1 MSSFFKHLGMVAFAL
16 LPILSSAALQT
27 GKVQVGKVSG
37 TVTIID
43 AKAQRKPLANGATFQ
58 EGSLVETGVN
68 STAELV
74 FSNGASVVLTPN
86 TLIELRT
93 FRQVPSA
100 GITDPYRQIEKDP
113 SPSVTELEVPRGKII
128 GEVRKLNALSTFTV
142 KTPAGLVRIR
152 GTVFT
157 VEYRIGPDG
166 IGHIV
171 VDCVRGSV
179 ETTIFSSNAGPVT
192 VEPGMQASSA
202 VASAALINSL
212 ARANGA
218 APAAPGAPKAA
229 APSAA
234 PSAATLAVLSQP
246 VQIMLYPI
254 PAEDMAAIA
263 ALLGANSTLPAEV
276 AATVNAMAQTMP
288 TRTQIF
294 AGGIGGAPNKSFG
307 TVITGAQVTD
317 TVANDPKVGAP
328 GGPMNTT
335 TGGSSSLDDTLK
347 KITDNVDRT
356 VEQKQVNPT
365 PTGV

>member
-100 GITDPYRQIEKDP
+100 GIIDPYRQIDKDP

-157 VEYRIGPDG
+157 IEYRVGTDG
-166 IGHIV
+166 IGRIV

-179 ETTIFSSNAGPVT
+179 ETTVFSSNAGPVT

-202 VASAALINSL
+202 VASAALITSIT
-212 ARANGA
+212 RASTAATKA
-218 APAAPGAPKAA
+218 AP
-229 APSAA
+229 PSAA
-234 PSAATLAVLSQP
+234 ALAVLSKP

-263 ALLGANSTLPAEV
+263 ALLSANSTLPVEV
-276 AATVNAMAQTMP
+276 ATTINAMAQTMP
-288 TRTQIF
+288 TRAQIF
-294 AGGIGGAPNKSFG
+294 GGGIGGAPNKSFG
-307 TVITGAQVTD
+307 TVIADSQVTD
-317 TVANDPKVGAP
+317 TVAKEDKVGAP

-356 VEQKQVNPT
+356 VEQKQINPT
-365 PTGV
+365 PTGS

>member
-1 MSSFFKHLGMVAFAL
+1 MNFFIKFLGIVALAL
-16 LPILSSAALQT
+16 LPTLSSAALQT

-43 AKAQRKPLANGATFQ
+43 GKAQRKPLANGATFQ

-100 GITDPYRQIEKDP
+100 DITDPYRQIEKDP

-157 VEYRIGPDG
+157 VEYRVGPDG
-166 IGHIV
+166 IGRIV

-202 VASAALINSL
+202 VASAALIDILTKASV
-212 ARANGA
+212 AS
-218 APAAPGAPKAA
+218 PGAPQPAA
-229 APSAA
+229 L
-234 PSAATLAVLSQP
+234 SAATLAVLSKP
-246 VQIMLYPI
+246 VQIMVYPI

-263 ALLGANSTLPAEV
+263 AILGENSTLNVEV
-276 AATVNAMAQTMP
+276 ATTINAMAQTMP
-288 TRTQIF
+288 TRTQMF
-294 AGGIGGAPNKSFG
+294 PNGAGGAPNKAFVK
-307 TVITGAQVTD
+307 VITDQVTD
-317 TVANDPKVGAP
+317 TVVKVDKTGAP
-328 GGPMNTT
+328 IGPVTTT
-335 TGGSSSLDDTLK
+335 TGGSSTLDETLK
-347 KITDNVDRT
+347 KITDNVERT

-365 PTGV
+365 PTGS